1 MIAKFGNIRIAS
13 FKLPSLSESLLLL
26 YLISVILISMTPG
39 GNLVSKL
46 VGLILLYFFVLSVIK
61 SKKKVL
67 ISREIYF
74 AIGWLVIGL
83 ISGFVATDINLVY
96 VKVFTIIQLLIF
108 FIVGY
113 SIINQGAISI
123 KNIFYV
129 FIISVVIAF
138 LYGLLTQGNAAV
150 VVTRNRIVGTAGD
163 PNQIAVFGAFAILFS
178 IYLIIIEK
186 KYFFKLLNI
195 AFIAILLLGII
206 KTQSRQGMLIILVSA
221 IVLLILNYFSEY
233 NKSDNKSR
241 IIIRSSLIFLS
252 SIVIIG
258 IVVYYFRQSD
268 YYYRVQ
274 ALITFVKISLGS
286 TSDNITKMI
295 DYSAYERKKLISFG
309 IKMWLDHPLIG
320 IGLDNFRVV
329 IKDYW
334 PISNRLYSHNNYIE
348 LLSTIGTFGTIV
360 YYSIYYSIFKKL
372 AQVSKKS
379 EYSKNN
385 HNIKLIHIFITA
397 MVCLMVL
404 ELVTVTYY
412 SKFTWILLMIILG
425 YIDKLSY
432 TKQVEE

>member
-13 FKLPSLSESLLLL
+13 FKLLSVSESLLLL
-26 YLISVILISMTPG
+26 YLISVILLSMIPG
-39 GNLVSKL
+39 GNMVSKL
-46 VGLILLYFFVLSVIK
+46 VGLILLYFFVLSVVK
-61 SKKKVL
+61 SKRKIL
-67 ISREIYF
+67 ISGEIYL

-83 ISGFVATDINLVY
+83 ISGFIAVDINLVY

-113 SIINQGAISI
+113 SIINQSAVSI
-123 KNIFYV
+123 KTIFYV

-178 IYLIIIEK
+178 IYLIIVEEK
-186 KYFFKLLNI
+186 YIFKLLNI
-195 AFIAILLLGII
+195 VFIAILFLGIV
-206 KTQSRQGMLIILVSA
+206 KTQSRQGILIILVST

-233 NKSDNKSR
+233 KRSNNKRR
-241 IIIRSSLIFLS
+241 IIIRSSLILLF

-258 IVVYYFRQSD
+258 IVIYYFRQSD

-309 IKMWLDHPLIG
+309 IRMWLDNPLIG

-348 LLSTIGTFGTIV
+348 LLSTIGTVGTIV

-372 AQVSKKS
+372 TQFNKKS
-379 EYSKNN
+379 EFYKNN
-385 HNIKLIHIFITA
+385 YNIKLIHIFITA

-404 ELVTVTYY
+404 EFVTVTYY

-425 YIDKLSY
+425 YTDKLSNA
-432 TKQVEE
+432 KQIEE

>member
-13 FKLPSLSESLLLL
+13 FKLLSVSESLLLL

-61 SKKKVL
+61 SKRKIL

-113 SIINQGAISI
+113 SIINQSAISI
-123 KNIFYV
+123 KTIFYV

-138 LYGLLTQGNAAV
+138 LYGLLTQGNSAV

-186 KYFFKLLNI
+186 KYIFKLLNI
-195 AFIAILLLGII
+195 AFIAILVLGIV
-206 KTQSRQGMLIILVSA
+206 KTQSRQGILIILVST

-233 NKSDNKSR
+233 KRSNNKSR
-241 IIIRSSLIFLS
+241 IIIRSLLILLF

-258 IVVYYFRQSD
+258 IVIYYFRQSD

-309 IKMWLDHPLIG
+309 IRMWLDHPIIG

-329 IKDYW
+329 IKNYW

-348 LLSTIGTFGTIV
+348 LLSTIGTAGTIV

-372 AQVSKKS
+372 SQVNKKS
-379 EYSKNN
+379 EFFKNN

-404 ELVTVTYY
+404 EFVTVTYY

-425 YIDKLSY
+425 YTDKLSNA
-432 TKQVEE
+432 KQVEE

>member
-1 MIAKFGNIRIAS
+1 
-13 FKLPSLSESLLLL
+13 
-26 YLISVILISMTPG
+26 
-39 GNLVSKL
+39 
-46 VGLILLYFFVLSVIK
+46 
-61 SKKKVL
+61 
-67 ISREIYF
+67 
-74 AIGWLVIGL
+74 
-83 ISGFVATDINLVY
+83 
-96 VKVFTIIQLLIF
+96 
-108 FIVGY
+108 
-113 SIINQGAISI
+113 
-123 KNIFYV
+123 
-129 FIISVVIAF
+129 
-138 LYGLLTQGNAAV
+138 
-150 VVTRNRIVGTAGD
+150 
-163 PNQIAVFGAFAILFS
+163 
-178 IYLIIIEK
+178 
-186 KYFFKLLNI
+186 
-195 AFIAILLLGII
+195 
-206 KTQSRQGMLIILVSA
+206 MLIILVSA

-233 NKSDNKSR
+233 KKSDNKSR
-241 IIIRSSLIFLS
+241 IIIRSSLILLF

-309 IKMWLDHPLIG
+309 IRMWLDHPLIG

-348 LLSTIGTFGTIV
+348 LLSTIGTVGTIV
-360 YYSIYYSIFKKL
+360 YYSIYYSIFKKIT
-372 AQVSKKS
+372 QVSKKS
-379 EYSKNN
+379 EYFANN

-425 YIDKLSY
+425 YIDKLSN